1 MDNEI
6 SAPLNRTQQ
15 DFQRALWCSMVGGV
29 AAIAL
34 SVFLRSLFDTRL
46 LAEVVLDATTRTT
59 SPQDFNF
66 LLRTLESLARP
77 LLFVSVI
84 IGQLAVYLAVWRRT
98 AGLRSHVAGIASREL
113 AAALISA
120 AIFVIATILF
130 DQLLDAHLNS
140 ATSWP
145 EYVLVTLFCSIV
157 FVVIT
162 RMLEAW
168 DASISGAP
176 VDSSRRLFLGKGPAV
191 AIGILGLYVVGSQVL
206 NTKKG
211 GTGQNAH
218 PGVAAEEVTP
228 NEDFY
233 LVSKN
238 LIDPSMVD
246 IKSWRLK
253 VSGQVAQEREFDI
266 DAIRAL
272 PAIEQYATFQC
283 ISNEVGGY
291 LMGTAKWKGVLLR
304 DFLAA
309 VQPSPTAKYL
319 WFESTDDYTESLEL
333 DFAKLD
339 GVMLAYEMNG
349 VTLPQE
355 HGFPLRLV
363 APGKYGMKQPK
374 WIRQIALRS
383 ENEEGY
389 WVKRGWDTEADMQTS
404 TRIDVPADGATLFQ
418 RTLRVEGVAFSGR
431 RGIQRVEVSTDD
443 GQTWSDATIQS
454 PLSPYAWVLWHYDW
468 TDIPTNT
475 RPSITARAT
484 DGTGATQTSQRNFP
498 FPKGATGYPAVVVK
512 T

>member
-1 MDNEI
+1 MNHT
-6 SAPLNRTQQ
+6 SYNL
-15 DFQRALWCSMVGGV
+15 QRALWCSIVGGV

-34 SVFLRSLFDTRL
+34 SIFLRSLFGTRL
-46 LAEVVLDATTRTT
+46 LAEIVLDATTQTT

-77 LLFVSVI
+77 LLFVSVT
-84 IGQLAVYLAVWRRT
+84 IGQLAVYLVAWRRT
-98 AGLRSHVAGIASREL
+98 AGLHSHVAGIASREL
-113 AAALISA
+113 TAALIPTA
-120 AIFVIATILF
+120 VFVFATVLF

-145 EYVLVTLFCSIV
+145 EYVLVTFFCSIV

-168 DASISGAP
+168 DATISGAP

-191 AIGILGLYVVGSQVL
+191 AVGILGLYVVGSQVL

-211 GTGQNAH
+211 GTDQNAH
-218 PGVAAEEVTP
+218 PGVATREITP

-238 LIDPSMVD
+238 LIDPGMVD
-246 IKSWRLK
+246 IKDWRLK
-253 VSGQVAQEREFDI
+253 VTGQVAQEREFDI
-266 DAIRAL
+266 AAIRAM
-272 PAIEQYATFQC
+272 PAVEEYATFQC

-309 VQPSPTAKYL
+309 VQPSPTARYL
-319 WFESTDDYTESLEL
+319 WFDSTDDYTESLDL

-374 WIRQIALRS
+374 WIRQIALRT

-389 WVKRGWDTEADMQTS
+389 WVRRGWDTEAGMQTS
-404 TRIDVPADGATLFQ
+404 SRIDVPADGATLFQ
-418 RTLRVEGVAFSGR
+418 RTLRIEGVAFSGR

-443 GQTWSDATIQS
+443 AMTWNDAVIKS
-454 PLSPYAWVLWHYDW
+454 PLSPYTWVLWHYEW
-468 TDIPTNT
+468 TGIPTNT

-484 DGTGATQTSQRNFP
+484 DGSGATQTAQRDFP
-498 FPKGATGYPAVVVK
+498 FPKGATGYPALTVK